1 VCVCVCIVK
10 EGCISE
16 DSKLSVV
23 LPIHKEEDDP
33 RECDSTDE
41 LNCSN
46 MLQKWWKGSSNAEF
60 DIHDMQFGN
69 MNGKGIT
76 DVIFIVRQM
85 QQKFR
90 AKRKKCYMYIG
101 FAAWKKLLMGFQV
114 K

>member
-1 VCVCVCIVK
+1 
-10 EGCISE
+10 
-16 DSKLSVV
+16 
-23 LPIHKEEDDP
+23 
-33 RECDSTDE
+33 
-41 LNCSN
+41 
-46 MLQKWWKGSSNAEF
+46 
-60 DIHDMQFGN
+60 MQFGN